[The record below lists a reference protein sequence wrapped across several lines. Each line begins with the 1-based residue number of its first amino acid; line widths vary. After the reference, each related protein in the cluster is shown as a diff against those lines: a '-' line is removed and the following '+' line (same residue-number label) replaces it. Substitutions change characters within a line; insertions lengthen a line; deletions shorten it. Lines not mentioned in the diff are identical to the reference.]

1 MSFTLAVKI
10 FAKRF
15 AVLFPGL
22 IVFERKFHR
31 RRSIFGRDF
40 NNRCAKHCFIFGN
53 SSTEQNFVMRGEN
66 SVQFFGSAMKTD
78 RGNMMLSAGIWAT
91 AGLDGNVIEILG
103 GLKSAFHFRVQFLY
117 QSTGSRD
124 AEVAGF

>member
-1 MSFTLAVKI
+1 
-10 FAKRF
+10 
-15 AVLFPGL
+15 
-22 IVFERKFHR
+22 
-31 RRSIFGRDF
+31 
-40 NNRCAKHCFIFGN
+40 
-53 SSTEQNFVMRGEN
+53 MRGEN